1 LNERVIII
9 GAGHNGLIAAFYL
22 AKAGLKPLV
31 LERRDTVGGAAITE
45 EIHPGFH
52 CPTLSHVAGP
62 LSGDIARDLNLARH
76 GVEWIRPDPSLFAPR
91 EDGLPLILHRDPVQS
106 SKLIGAFSSADAQ
119 RYPKYQKSVEN
130 ISSVL
135 RGLLAQTPPSIES
148 PTIGD
153 AWGLLKGAYGFRR
166 LGKADAYRLLRWIP
180 MPAADLVGEWF
191 DSEPLKAALAA
202 RGVFGASLGPR
213 SPGSGAL
220 MLVQSALGTG
230 AETIA
235 FVRGG
240 PGALT
245 AALAAAAREAG
256 AEIRTGVTVSRITSR
271 GDETAGVVVDDGS
284 EIEARVVVSNIDP
297 RRTLLDLVGPTHLD
311 PTFVGSVMTYR
322 SAGTVAKVNLALS
335 GLPRFEGADPDGRL
349 LAGRIHIGP
358 TLDHIERAFDEAKY
372 GDFSTRPWLDVAIP
386 SLSDPS
392 IAPAGAHVMSV
403 NVQYAPYHLKAGSWV
418 DRRESLGDTV
428 VQEIARY
435 APQLPG
441 LVVHRQVLTPLDLEE
456 RYGLTGGHIFHGEP
470 GLDQL
475 FSMRPFYGWAR
486 YRTPIRGLYL
496 CGAGTHPGCGVNG
509 LSGANASREIL
520 KDLR

>member
-1 LNERVIII
+1 
-9 GAGHNGLIAAFYL
+9 
-22 AKAGLKPLV
+22 
-31 LERRDTVGGAAITE
+31 
-45 EIHPGFH
+45 
-52 CPTLSHVAGP
+52 
-62 LSGDIARDLNLARH
+62 
-76 GVEWIRPDPSLFAPR
+76 
-91 EDGLPLILHRDPVQS
+91 
-106 SKLIGAFSSADAQ
+106 
-119 RYPKYQKSVEN
+119 
-130 ISSVL
+130 
-135 RGLLAQTPPSIES
+135 
-148 PTIGD
+148 
-153 AWGLLKGAYGFRR
+153 
-166 LGKADAYRLLRWIP
+166 
-180 MPAADLVGEWF
+180 
-191 DSEPLKAALAA
+191 
-202 RGVFGASLGPR
+202 
-213 SPGSGAL
+213 

-335 GLPRFEGADPDGRL
+335 GLPRFEGADADGRL

-403 NVQYAPYHLKAGSWV
+403 NVQYAPYHLKTGSWP
-418 DRRESLGDTV
+418 DRRETLGDNV
-428 VQEIARY
+428 MQEIARY

>member
-1 LNERVIII
+1 MSERVIII

-31 LERRDTVGGAAITE
+31 LERRDAVGGGVITE
-45 EIHPGFH
+45 EIHPGFR

-62 LSGDIARDLNLARH
+62 LSAEIARDLKLARH
-76 GVEWIRPDPSLFAPR
+76 GVEWIRPDPCLFAPG
-91 EDGLPLILHRDPVQS
+91 EDGPPLMLHRDPLQS

-119 RYPKYQKSVEN
+119 RYPKYQKSVEK

-135 RGLLAQTPPSIES
+135 RGLLSQTPPSIES

-153 AWGLLKGAYGFRR
+153 AWGLLKGAYGFRQ
-166 LGKADAYRLLRWIP
+166 LGKTDAYRLLRWIP

-191 DSEPLKAALAA
+191 ESEPLKAALAA

-220 MLVQSALGTG
+220 MLLQSALGTG
-230 AETIA
+230 AQTIA

-240 PGALT
+240 PGALA

-256 AEIRTGVTVSRITSR
+256 AEIRTGVTVSTITSKD
-271 GDETAGVVVDDGS
+271 DEAAGVVVNGGE
-284 EIEARVVVSNIDP
+284 EIAARLIVSNIDP

-311 PTFVGSVMTYR
+311 PTFVGSIMTYR
-322 SAGTVAKVNLALS
+322 SSGTVAKVNLALS
-335 GLPRFEGADPDGRL
+335 GLPRFAGANGGGV

-372 GDFSTRPWLDVAIP
+372 GEVSTRPWLDVAIP
-386 SLSDPS
+386 SLSDS
-392 IAPAGAHVMSV
+392 SLAPAGAHVMSV
-403 NVQYAPYHLKAGSWV
+403 NVQYAPYHLKAGSWL

-428 VQEIARY
+428 MQELSRY

-456 RYGLTGGHIFHGEP
+456 EYGLTGGHIFHGEP
-470 GLDQL
+470 ALDQL
-475 FSMRPFYGWAR
+475 FSMRPLYGWAR